1 MKHRIS
7 FAAVALA
14 AFTVVISGCQAF
26 HVKTPDEIKAEVRTK
41 MIEDMRAKGQSEEEI
56 NRTLAFI
63 DMPYKKQLETSIR
76 SSSSPVENVIRLMNQ
91 SHRDCEFKRSMV
103 SLPAVSSYDISNRKH
118 EVATCAFDAK
128 SVVSG
133 YFGSNIKYK
142 EGLADKSEVTDI
154 YIKWLSYMDSLSQ
167 GNSSVVADSLGSEYK
182 SSSRKYEIKNN
193 LW

>member
-76 SSSSPVENVIRLMNQ
+76 SSSSPVENVIRLMSQ

-133 YFGSNIKYK
+133 YFGNNIKYK
-142 EGLADKSEVTDI
+142 EGLADKSEITDI
-154 YIKWLSYMDSLSQ
+154 YIKWLSYMDALSQ